1 MTKASTSIEA
11 IRTSILSRLSV
22 IACCGAVND
31 VDIEVNWERTSG
43 MTNWWVTRIRFQRA
57 PFPPTDIAASTS
69 VIARIE
75 HDLQASWFIVTDDG
89 FSRGLHV

>member
-11 IRTSILSRLSV
+11 IRTSILNKLSL
-22 IACCGAVND
+22 IDCCGAVDD
-31 VDIEVNWERTSG
+31 VDIEVNWERTFG

-57 PFPPTDIAASTS
+57 PFPPADIAASTS

-75 HDLQASWFIVTDDG
+75 QDLQSAWFIVTDDG
-89 FSRGLHV
+89 FARGLHV